1 MNLLVP
7 KTPGQLRYVEALRN
21 YQKPIVVA
29 TGPAGSGKT
38 LFACQEAVE
47 RLGRRQVD
55 RVILTRPLVAAD
67 EELGYLP
74 GTLERKMDPW
84 TRPMFDI
91 LGNYFTQSRIKQ
103 LVKDRVIEIAPLA
116 YMRGRTFDGCFVVAD
131 EMQNTTPNQMKMLLT
146 RVGEGSKMV
155 VTGDAEQCDLR
166 DGIGGLSDLFPR
178 MEDGVLEYL
187 EHVVLESEDIQRHQD
202 IHARGRSRSK
212 EQEPGESR
220 EATMNRKAL

>member
-7 KTPGQLRYVEALRN
+7 KTPGQLKYVEALRN

-91 LGNYFTQSRIKQ
+91 LGNYFSQSRIKQ
-103 LVKDRVIEIAPLA
+103 LVKDKVIEIAPLA
-116 YMRGRTFDGCFVVAD
+116 YMRGRTFDDCFVVAD

-146 RVGEGSKMV
+146 RIGEGSKMV

-178 MEDGVLEYL
+178 MEDGVLEYI
-187 EHVVLESEDIQRHQD
+187 EHVILEADDIQRHP
-202 IHARGRSRSK
+202 AVK
-212 EQEPGESR
+212 EVLGLYEDHY
-220 EATMNRKAL
+220 

>member
-7 KTPGQLRYVEALRN
+7 KTPGQLKYVEALRN

-91 LGNYFTQSRIKQ
+91 LGNYFSQSRIKQ

-146 RVGEGSKMV
+146 RIGEHSKMV

-166 DGIGGLSDLFPR
+166 DGIGGLSDLLPR
-178 MEDGVLEYL
+178 MEGDVLEYI
-187 EHVVLESEDIQRHQD
+187 EHVVLESEDIQRHP
-202 IHARGRSRSK
+202 AVK
-212 EQEPGESR
+212 EV
-220 EATMNRKAL
+220 LDLYVDHY

>member
-47 RLGRRQVD
+47 RLGHRQVD

-91 LGNYFTQSRIKQ
+91 LGNYFSQSRIKQ
-103 LVKDRVIEIAPLA
+103 LVKDKVIEIAPLA
-116 YMRGRTFDGCFVVAD
+116 YMRGRTFDDCFVVAD

-146 RVGEGSKMV
+146 RIGEGSKMV
-155 VTGDAEQCDLR
+155 VTGDAEQCDLK
-166 DGIGGLSDLFPR
+166 DGIGGLSDLLPR
-178 MEDGVLEYL
+178 MEGDVLEYI
-187 EHVVLESEDIQRHQD
+187 EHVVLETEDIQRHP
-202 IHARGRSRSK
+202 AVK
-212 EQEPGESR
+212 EV
-220 EATMNRKAL
+220 LDLYVDHY

>member
-7 KTPGQLRYVEALRN
+7 KTPGQLKYVEALRN

-91 LGNYFTQSRIKQ
+91 LGNYFSQSRIKQ
-103 LVKDRVIEIAPLA
+103 LVKDKVIEIAPLA
-116 YMRGRTFDGCFVVAD
+116 YMRGRTFDDCFVVAD

-155 VTGDAEQCDLR
+155 VTGDVEQCDLK
-166 DGIGGLSDLFPR
+166 DGIGGLIDLLPR
-178 MEDGVLEYL
+178 MEGDVLEYI
-187 EHVVLESEDIQRHQD
+187 EHVVLESEDIQRHP
-202 IHARGRSRSK
+202 AVK
-212 EQEPGESR
+212 EVLGLYEY
-220 EATMNRKAL
+220 

>member
-1 MNLLVP
+1 MNLLTP

-47 RLGRRQVD
+47 RLGHRQVD

-91 LGNYFTQSRIKQ
+91 LGNYFSQSRIKQ

-116 YMRGRTFDGCFVVAD
+116 YMRGRTFDDCFVVAD

-155 VTGDAEQCDLR
+155 VTGDVEQCDLK
-166 DGIGGLSDLFPR
+166 DGIGGLIDLLPR
-178 MEDGVLEYL
+178 MEGDVLEYI
-187 EHVVLESEDIQRHQD
+187 EHVVLESEDIQRHP
-202 IHARGRSRSK
+202 AVK
-212 EQEPGESR
+212 EVLGLYEY
-220 EATMNRKAL
+220 

>member
-1 MNLLVP
+1 MNLLAP

-47 RLGRRQVD
+47 RLGHRQVD

-91 LGNYFTQSRIKQ
+91 LSNYFSQSRIKQ

-116 YMRGRTFDGCFVVAD
+116 YMRGRTFDDCFVVAD

-155 VTGDAEQCDLR
+155 VTGDVEQCDLK

-178 MEDGVLEYL
+178 IENSDLDYI
-187 EHVVLESEDIQRHQD
+187 EHVILEAEDIQRHP
-202 IHARGRSRSK
+202 AVK
-212 EQEPGESR
+212 EVLGLYEY
-220 EATMNRKAL
+220 

>member
-47 RLGRRQVD
+47 RLGHRQVD

-91 LGNYFTQSRIKQ
+91 LGNYFSQSRIKQ
-103 LVKDRVIEIAPLA
+103 LVKDKVIEIAPLA
-116 YMRGRTFDGCFVVAD
+116 YMRGRTFDDCFVVAD

-146 RVGEGSKMV
+146 RIGEGSKMV
-155 VTGDAEQCDLR
+155 VTGDAEQCDLK
-166 DGIGGLSDLFPR
+166 DGIGGLSDLLPP
-178 MEDGVLEYL
+178 MEGDVLEYI
-187 EHVVLESEDIQRHQD
+187 EHVVLDTEDIQRHP
-202 IHARGRSRSK
+202 AVK
-212 EQEPGESR
+212 EV
-220 EATMNRKAL
+220 LDLYVDHY

>member
-91 LGNYFTQSRIKQ
+91 LGNYFSQSRIKR
-103 LVKDRVIEIAPLA
+103 LVKDKVIEIAPLA

-178 MEDGVLEYL
+178 IEDGVLEYI
-187 EHVVLESEDIQRHQD
+187 EHVVLESEDIQRHP
-202 IHARGRSRSK
+202 AVK
-212 EQEPGESR
+212 EV
-220 EATMNRKAL
+220 LDLYVDHY

>member
-1 MNLLVP
+1 MNLLTP
-7 KTPGQLRYVEALRN
+7 KTPGQLKYVEALRN

-55 RVILTRPLVAAD
+55 KVILTRPLVAAD

-91 LGNYFTQSRIKQ
+91 LGNYFSNSRIKQ
-103 LVKDRVIEIAPLA
+103 LVKDKVIEIAPLA

-146 RVGEGSKMV
+146 RIGEGSKMV
-155 VTGDAEQCDLR
+155 VTGDLEQCDLR

-178 MEDGVLEYL
+178 MEDGVLEYI
-187 EHVVLESEDIQRHQD
+187 EHVILEADDIQRHP
-202 IHARGRSRSK
+202 AVK
-212 EQEPGESR
+212 EVLGLYEDHY
-220 EATMNRKAL
+220 

>member
-7 KTPGQLRYVEALRN
+7 KTPGQIKYVEALRN

-91 LGNYFTQSRIKQ
+91 LGNYFSQSRIKQ

-116 YMRGRTFDGCFVVAD
+116 YMRGRTFDDCFVVAD

-155 VTGDAEQCDLR
+155 VTGDVEQCDLK

-178 MEDGVLEYL
+178 IENSDLDYI
-187 EHVVLESEDIQRHQD
+187 EHVILEAEDIQRHP
-202 IHARGRSRSK
+202 AVK
-212 EQEPGESR
+212 EVLGLYEY
-220 EATMNRKAL
+220 

>member
-1 MNLLVP
+1 MNLLAP

-47 RLGRRQVD
+47 RLGHRQVD

-91 LGNYFTQSRIKQ
+91 LGNYFPQSRIKQ
-103 LVKDRVIEIAPLA
+103 LVKDKVIEIAPLA
-116 YMRGRTFDGCFVVAD
+116 YMRGRTFDDCFVVAD

-155 VTGDAEQCDLR
+155 VTGDLEQCDLR

-178 MEDGVLEYL
+178 MDNNILEYI
-187 EHVVLESEDIQRHQD
+187 EHVILESDDIQRHP
-202 IHARGRSRSK
+202 AVK
-212 EQEPGESR
+212 EVLGLYEDHY
-220 EATMNRKAL
+220 

>member
-1 MNLLVP
+1 MNLLAP

-47 RLGRRQVD
+47 RLGRRQID

-91 LGNYFTQSRIKQ
+91 LGNYFSQSRIKQ
-103 LVKDRVIEIAPLA
+103 LVKDKVIEIAPLA
-116 YMRGRTFDGCFVVAD
+116 YMRGRTFDDCFVVAD

-155 VTGDAEQCDLR
+155 VTGDVEQCDLK

-178 MEDGVLEYL
+178 IENSDLDYI
-187 EHVVLESEDIQRHQD
+187 EHVILEAEDIQRHP
-202 IHARGRSRSK
+202 AVK
-212 EQEPGESR
+212 EVLGLYEY
-220 EATMNRKAL
+220 

>member
-91 LGNYFTQSRIKQ
+91 LGNYFSNSRIKQ
-103 LVKDRVIEIAPLA
+103 LVKDKVIEIAPLA
-116 YMRGRTFDGCFVVAD
+116 YMRGRTFDDCFVVAD

-146 RVGEGSKMV
+146 RIGEGSKMV
-155 VTGDAEQCDLR
+155 VTGDLEQCDLR

-178 MEDGVLEYL
+178 MEDGVLEYI
-187 EHVVLESEDIQRHQD
+187 EHVILEADDIQRHP
-202 IHARGRSRSK
+202 AVK
-212 EQEPGESR
+212 EVLGLYEDHY
-220 EATMNRKAL
+220 

>member
-47 RLGRRQVD
+47 RLGLRQVD

-91 LGNYFTQSRIKQ
+91 FGNYFSQSRIKQ
-103 LVKDRVIEIAPLA
+103 LVKDKVIEIAPLA
-116 YMRGRTFDGCFVVAD
+116 YMRGRTFDDCFVVAD

-146 RVGEGSKMV
+146 RIGEGSKMV
-155 VTGDAEQCDLR
+155 VTGDAEQCDLKG
-166 DGIGGLSDLFPR
+166 GIGGLSDLLPR
-178 MEDGVLEYL
+178 MDGDVLEYI
-187 EHVVLESEDIQRHQD
+187 EHVVLESEDIQRHP
-202 IHARGRSRSK
+202 AVK
-212 EQEPGESR
+212 EV
-220 EATMNRKAL
+220 LDLYVDHY

>member
-7 KTPGQLRYVEALRN
+7 KTPGQIKYVEALRN

-91 LGNYFTQSRIKQ
+91 LGNYFSQSRIKQ
-103 LVKDRVIEIAPLA
+103 LVKDKVIEIAPLA
-116 YMRGRTFDGCFVVAD
+116 YMRGRTFDDCFVVAD

-146 RVGEGSKMV
+146 RIGEGSKMV
-155 VTGDAEQCDLR
+155 VTGDAEQCDLK
-166 DGIGGLSDLFPR
+166 DGIGGLSDLLPR
-178 MEDGVLEYL
+178 MEGDVLEYI
-187 EHVVLESEDIQRHQD
+187 EHVVLETEDIQRHP
-202 IHARGRSRSK
+202 AVK
-212 EQEPGESR
+212 EV
-220 EATMNRKAL
+220 LDLYVDHY

>member
-47 RLGRRQVD
+47 RLGHRQVD

-91 LGNYFTQSRIKQ
+91 LGNYFSNSRIKQ
-103 LVKDRVIEIAPLA
+103 LVKDKVIEIAPLA

-131 EMQNTTPNQMKMLLT
+131 EMQNTTPNQTKWWSRAT
-146 RVGEGSKMV
+146 RNSVISK
-155 VTGDAEQCDLR
+155 TA
-166 DGIGGLSDLFPR
+166 
-178 MEDGVLEYL
+178 
-187 EHVVLESEDIQRHQD
+187 
-202 IHARGRSRSK
+202 
-212 EQEPGESR
+212 
-220 EATMNRKAL
+220 

>member
-47 RLGRRQVD
+47 RLGRKQVD

-91 LGNYFTQSRIKQ
+91 LSNYFSQSRIKQ
-103 LVKDRVIEIAPLA
+103 LVKDKVIEIAPLA
-116 YMRGRTFDGCFVVAD
+116 YMRGRTFDDCFVVAD

-155 VTGDAEQCDLR
+155 VTGDVEQCDLK

-178 MEDGVLEYL
+178 IENSDLDYI
-187 EHVVLESEDIQRHQD
+187 EHVILEAEDIQRHP
-202 IHARGRSRSK
+202 AVK
-212 EQEPGESR
+212 EVLG
-220 EATMNRKAL
+220 LY

>member
-91 LGNYFTQSRIKQ
+91 LGNYFSQSRIKQ
-103 LVKDRVIEIAPLA
+103 LVKDKVIEIAPLA
-116 YMRGRTFDGCFVVAD
+116 YMRGRTFDDCFVVAD

-146 RVGEGSKMV
+146 RIGEGSKMV
-155 VTGDAEQCDLR
+155 VTGDAEQCDLK
-166 DGIGGLSDLFPR
+166 DGIGGLSDLMPR
-178 MEDGVLEYL
+178 MEGDVLEYI
-187 EHVVLESEDIQRHQD
+187 EHIVLESEDIQRHP
-202 IHARGRSRSK
+202 AVK
-212 EQEPGESR
+212 EV
-220 EATMNRKAL
+220 LDLYVDHY

>member
-1 MNLLVP
+1 MNLLAP
-7 KTPGQLRYVEALRN
+7 KTPGQLKYVEALRN

-91 LGNYFTQSRIKQ
+91 LGNYFSQSRIKQ

-116 YMRGRTFDGCFVVAD
+116 YMRGRTFDDCFVVAD

-155 VTGDAEQCDLR
+155 VTGDVEQCDLK

-178 MEDGVLEYL
+178 IENSDLDYI
-187 EHVVLESEDIQRHQD
+187 EHVILEAEDIQRHP
-202 IHARGRSRSK
+202 AVK
-212 EQEPGESR
+212 EVLGLYEY
-220 EATMNRKAL
+220 